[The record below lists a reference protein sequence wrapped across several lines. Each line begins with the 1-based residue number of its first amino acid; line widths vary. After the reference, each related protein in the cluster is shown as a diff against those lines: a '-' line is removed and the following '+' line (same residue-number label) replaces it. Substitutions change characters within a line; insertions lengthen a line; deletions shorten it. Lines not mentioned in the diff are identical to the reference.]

1 MAIWYEGNLN
11 LSENRREQNGV
22 TYYIRGVR
30 EVEGIRFERY
40 AINTHFIERGEDY
53 IEVARRYILPLYL
66 PGDIAAMGEKVISM
80 CQNNTVEMKD
90 VSSGSGQSFYQ
101 GLRPATS
108 TASEWTSLTSSSLQS
123 I

>member
-66 PGDIAAMGEKVISM
+66 PGDIAAWAKSHHVPEQHG
-80 CQNNTVEMKD
+80 
-90 VSSGSGQSFYQ
+90 
-101 GLRPATS
+101 
-108 TASEWTSLTSSSLQS
+108 
-123 I
+123 